1 MHLLG
6 ARSAPRHPC
15 MPRIGGSFSLPAVA
29 GQRRPVA
36 VCVSC
41 RALLLGTLGTLLLGA
56 YCAAAERPKKVGKH
70 QATAVGILA
79 GGRQHALHSKAE
91 RQEKSKLPRYPLP
104 LTGDAQGKQ
113 QAMDSAATATA
124 LMEEDAFVPVDGI
137 DALQANANRS
147 LGATNQSQEAAFNR
161 NTEENSFPSLEQ
173 EATILGTLDRS
184 DANAATSASTTGADK
199 EEKGEG
205 DTAASTTG
213 AAKEEGAKEEGNTSG
228 SAEGAAKEDAAKDE
242 GNTAATTTGAAK
254 GEAEVNAE
262 GNKTEPADIP
272 AAAAEAA
279 AEQTRPC
286 DCMPEWTYG
295 GGGKLDKAFYRGCSL
310 TPDTNETWCYVVG
323 GVDCK
328 TAKDSEFPGEDRK
341 WQDCKKESGRSGF
354 WQQATDDIVGVGTF
368 AQKTMQNT
376 ATAGQS
382 VSSQV
387 VGMSKMEMNPVVT
400 NMGILQAIETWLN
413 EEIHYLNTTAAL
425 LFWLLLI
432 FICIQLIYNLHLKR
446 RSAEF
451 GPGSILLLAT
461 TWHLGGCAVC
471 FWPIDEASP
480 VGWPTHVRKAGS

>member
-1 MHLLG
+1 MHLPG

-15 MPRIGGSFSLPAVA
+15 MLRIGGSVSLSAA
-29 GQRRPVA
+29 AAQRRPVA

-41 RALLLGTLGTLLLGA
+41 RALLLGALGTLLLGA

-79 GGRQHALHSKAE
+79 GGRQQKMKH
-91 RQEKSKLPRYPLP
+91 PRYPLP
-104 LTGDAQGKQ
+104 LTGGAQGEQ
-113 QAMDSAATATA
+113 QAADSAATATA

-137 DALQANANRS
+137 DALQAAANRS
-147 LGATNQSQEAAFNR
+147 LGATGQSQEAALNR
-161 NTEENSFPSLEQ
+161 NAEENSLPSLEQ

-213 AAKEEGAKEEGNTSG
+213 AAKEEGAKEEGNTSV
-228 SAEGAAKEDAAKDE
+228 STE
-242 GNTAATTTGAAK
+242 GNTS
-254 GEAEVNAE
+254 AE
-262 GNKTEPADIP
+262 GNKTEPADP
-272 AAAAEAA
+272 A
-279 AEQTRPC
+279 C
-286 DCMPEWTYG
+286 DCMSEWSYS

-310 TPDTNETWCYVVG
+310 TPDTNASWCYVVG
-323 GVDCK
+323 GKECK
-328 TAKDSEFPGEDRK
+328 TAKDSDFPGEDRQWK
-341 WQDCKKESGRSGF
+341 ACKEESGRSGF
-354 WQQATDDIVGVGTF
+354 WQQATDDIAGVGNF

-376 ATAGQS
+376 KTAGTS
-382 VSSQV
+382 VGSQV
-387 VGMSKMEMNPVVT
+387 VGMFSADMNPVVT
-400 NMGILQAIETWLN
+400 NLGILQALEIWLN

-425 LFWLLLI
+425 LIWLLLV
-432 FICIQLIYNLHLKR
+432 FTCIHLIYNLHLKR

-451 GPGSILLLAT
+451 GPGSTLLLAT

-480 VGWPTHVRKAGS
+480 VGWPTQVRKAGDNGS